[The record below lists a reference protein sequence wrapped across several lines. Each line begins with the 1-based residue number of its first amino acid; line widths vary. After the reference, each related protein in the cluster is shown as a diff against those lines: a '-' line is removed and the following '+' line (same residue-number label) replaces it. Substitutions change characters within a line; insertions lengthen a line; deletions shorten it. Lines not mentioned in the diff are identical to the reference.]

1 MTWNRIRQCRLKR
14 GMTQRKLAK
23 KLFITP
29 QTLLTYEKGKS
40 NLLVDRVEDLA
51 KALDVN
57 PSYLV
62 GWSDDPTP
70 KEVNR

>member
-57 PSYLV
+57 PSYLF